1 MKKNKNGA
9 LIAFIAVLLIAIV
22 FMDIF
27 IVFNMTREQTRTS
40 GSYKLQ
46 SVSSALEA
54 AINEANNVTME
65 LAMEA
70 REHLDDRLDLEHF
83 IYRKKN
89 ALVENDGA
97 YNVYL
102 AGTGWDL
109 IPDLSDRDGYVGT
122 ERPWYTGAIKN
133 SGKPYVSSPYI
144 DALTKDICYT
154 VSVMLGDNDTV
165 LGVDYTLDK
174 IQEYIKMLHS
184 TESADAVI
192 VTDEGI
198 IAGSTDPG
206 FIGQSLISALP
217 DYAAIYSLVKNR
229 TGVVSTKVKDGFLHK
244 NLFATKTGN
253 GWYLIVSENEWELY
267 RGSYI
272 QLGLTVFLSLIL
284 FAVIIVLY
292 VLASRSRRRAENALT
307 ARDEFLSGIS
317 GELKAPLSRIIEIS
331 SRANA
336 ASDAD
341 VESEFARI
349 REAGQSLSEK
359 LGQIISYKSI
369 LRTEKS
375 KARSLFP
382 IHKFRI
388 NNRFRFLIIA
398 ITVIVMMISL
408 YTNIQTT
415 YQLGYTKM
423 KTEADEYKLRL
434 DKWLSEQKSK
444 LDMFCSV
451 FSTNPDML
459 DDYEGTVEFL
469 NKITKQYPEISASY
483 ITNPERV
490 HTVYMNNGWEPDP
503 DQHVEDRPW
512 YISLSKSEE
521 GWIVTTPYY
530 DQPTGGYC
538 VTIAETVRDSLTGEF
553 VGNFG
558 IDFYM
563 DALVNILGDSY
574 SDTGYAFLVDNEGD
588 IINHPYGKY
597 QMTADTRTNIS
608 DLPYREAFEDSN
620 TVEFI
625 KDYDSSTK
633 LLYATKSDST
643 DFSIYIVKSISP
655 IYGSMI
661 VYDLICIA
669 AFIVCIVLIYRT
681 LGNMIRWQDRTNAQM
696 KDAVDAAVAA
706 GKAKNQF
713 LAQMSHEIRTP
724 INAVLGMNEMI
735 IRESKDETIR
745 EYAINIKNSGHNLLA
760 LINSILDFSKIEDGK
775 MEIIPAKYDLASMI
789 NNLVNTIDE
798 RAKAKSLRFI
808 TDIDP
813 NLPAVLFGD
822 DVRVSQVVMNLLTN
836 AVKYTHEGSV
846 TLTMKD
852 AGRDGDNVSLF
863 VSVKDT
869 GIGIK
874 SEDMKK
880 LFESFERIEEIRNRN
895 IEGTG
900 LGMSVVTKLLGMM
913 NSELHVDSIYGV
925 GSEFSFTVSQQV
937 LSDDRIGN
945 YSDRLKKISEEETGA
960 KKELFAPKAR
970 VLIVDDNDMNLKVAR
985 NLLKLSQIKPDLASS
1000 GAECIE
1006 LMQSNRYDIVFLD
1019 HMMPGMDGIETF
1031 HRLRDD
1037 KLIPEGTKMIIL
1049 TANAVVGAKEQYIS
1063 EGFDDYLSKPIE
1075 VEALQEK
1082 LAAHL
1087 PEGVSE
1093 WREEGAAS
1101 VNTESEKA
1109 ETAEATKSE
1118 AEDTKAVAPAT
1129 VEAGSRTDS
1138 GVPEFGPKDD
1148 EVLEFGPTSDDILE
1162 FGPTSDDILEFGPS
1176 SEESE
1181 EEKRLPL
1188 SLTPEMK
1195 DGLAAAGIDIEEG
1208 LRFCGKEESFYI
1220 EMLDNYCEGFE
1231 AKSKALTEH
1240 LSTGN
1245 LHDYQIL
1252 VHSIKSSSK
1261 TIGSDS
1267 AFTLAKSL
1275 EEASGAEDTQF
1286 LNAHHDEFIGLYGR
1300 LAGSISDILKGK
1312 NK

>member
-1 MKKNKNGA
+1 MVKKNRNGA
-9 LIAFIAVLLIAIV
+9 LIAFIAILLIAIV

-27 IVFNMTREQTRTS
+27 IVFSMTREQTRTS
-40 GSYKLQ
+40 GSYQLQ
-46 SVSSALEA
+46 SVSGALEA

-89 ALVENDGA
+89 ALVESDGA
-97 YNVYL
+97 YNVYM

-109 IPDLSDRDGYVGT
+109 IPDLRDRDGYVGT

-133 SGKPYVSSPYI
+133 NGKPYVSSPYI

-154 VSVMLGDNDTV
+154 VSVMLGDHDTV

-198 IAGSTDPG
+198 IAGSTDPE
-206 FIGQSLISALP
+206 FIGQALISALP
-217 DYAAIYSLVKNR
+217 DYAAIYSLAKNR
-229 TGVVSTKVKDGFLHK
+229 TGVVSSSVKDGFLHK

-253 GWYLIVSENEWELY
+253 GWYLIVSESEWELY
-267 RGSYI
+267 RSSYI
-272 QLGLTVFLSLIL
+272 QLALTVFLSLAL

-292 VLASRSRRRAENALT
+292 TLASRSRRRAENALA

-331 SRANA
+331 SHTNTSR
-336 ASDAD
+336 DAD
-341 VESEFARI
+341 IESQFASI
-349 REAGQSLSEK
+349 REAGQSLSDK

-382 IHKFRI
+382 IRKFGV

-408 YTNIQTT
+408 FTNIRTT
-415 YQLGYTKM
+415 YELGFTKM
-423 KTEADEYKLRL
+423 QTEADEYKLKL

-459 DDYEGTVEFL
+459 DDYEGTVAFL
-469 NKITKQYPEISASY
+469 NEITKQYPEISASY

-512 YISLSKSEE
+512 YISLSNSEE

-538 VTIAETVRDSLTGEF
+538 VTIAETVRDSITGEF

-588 IINHPYGKY
+588 IINHPYGMY

-608 DLPYREAFEDSN
+608 DLPYNEAFEDSN
-620 TVEFI
+620 SVEVI

-633 LLYATKSDST
+633 LLYATRSDST
-643 DFSIYIVKSISP
+643 DFSIYIVKSIMP

-735 IRESKDETIR
+735 IREAQDETIKD
-745 EYAINIKNSGHNLLA
+745 YAVNIKNSGHNLLA

-813 NLPAVLFGD
+813 TLPALLYGD

-852 AGRDGDNVSLF
+852 AGREGDKVKLF

-900 LGMSVVTKLLGMM
+900 LGMSIVTKLLGMM

-925 GSEFSFTVSQQV
+925 GSEFSFTVIQQV
-937 LSDDRIGN
+937 LSDDLIGN
-945 YSDRLKKISEEETGA
+945 YSDRLRKISEAETEVR
-960 KKELFAPKAR
+960 KDLFAPKAR

-985 NLLKLSQIKPDLASS
+985 NLLKLSGIKPDLASS

-1006 LMQSNRYDIVFLD
+1006 LMQNNRYDIVFMD

-1031 HRLRDD
+1031 HHLKDD
-1037 KLIPEGTKMIIL
+1037 NLIPEGTKMIIL
-1049 TANAVVGAKEQYIS
+1049 TANAVVGAKEQYLS

-1075 VEALQEK
+1075 VEALQES
-1082 LAAHL
+1082 LATHL
-1087 PEGVSE
+1087 PEELTEWKEESTAHLQKPEEAEPAQSGPAKPEPVAPEPVAPVSE
-1093 WREEGAAS
+1093 
-1101 VNTESEKA
+1101 
-1109 ETAEATKSE
+1109 
-1118 AEDTKAVAPAT
+1118 
-1129 VEAGSRTDS
+1129 
-1138 GVPEFGPKDD
+1138 PED
-1148 EVLEFGPTSDDILE
+1148 EVIEFGPT
-1162 FGPTSDDILEFGPS
+1162 GDDILEFGPS
-1176 SEESE
+1176 FDEHE

-1188 SLTPEMK
+1188 SLTPDMK
-1195 DGLAAAGIDIEEG
+1195 DKLAAAGIDLNEG
-1208 LRFCGKEESFYI
+1208 LRFCGKDESFYI
-1220 EMLDNYCEGFE
+1220 EMLDNYRDSCET
-1231 AKSKALTEH
+1231 KSKTLTSH
-1240 LSTGN
+1240 LAAGN

-1275 EEASGAEDTQF
+1275 EDASGAGDTAF
-1286 LNAHHDEFIGLYGR
+1286 INEHHDELLAMYGK
-1300 LAGSISDILKGK
+1300 LADTINDILKGK
-1312 NK
+1312 